1 MDLSNPTVQLVVWV
15 GVFILI
21 VYVFM
26 ILPRKKQ
33 EKKHTDMV
41 SELRRGDAITTIGGI
56 KGEVAKVK
64 EDTIVVKVAD
74 GVEIEFVKR
83 AVAGKDEPV
92 SAKK

>member
-1 MDLSNPTVQLVVWV
+1 MDLDLSNPTVQMVIWV
-15 GVFILI
+15 GVFIVI

-33 EKKHTDMV
+33 EKKHNDMV
-41 SELRRGDAITTIGGI
+41 SELKRGDAVTTIGGI

-64 EDTIVVKVAD
+64 EDSIVVRVAD

-83 AVAGKDEPV
+83 AIAGRDE
-92 SAKK
+92 K

>member
-1 MDLSNPTVQLVVWV
+1 MDLDLSNPTVQMVIWV

-26 ILPRKKQ
+26 IMPRKKQ
-33 EKKHTDMV
+33 EKKHNDMV
-41 SELRRGDAITTIGGI
+41 SELKRGDAVTTIGGI

-64 EDTIVVKVAD
+64 EDSIVVRVAD

-83 AVAGKDEPV
+83 AIAGRDE
-92 SAKK
+92 K